1 MKIIKTM
8 LFTFLLAA
16 MFSLTSFSQGV
27 VKGKI
32 IDKTLNEPLIGATA
46 FLQENNTIGATSDLD
61 GSFIINVPNG
71 NFNLEI
77 SFIGFEDMVFP
88 LNLNDGEI
96 KDLGT
101 INLVSTSIGLDEVQV
116 ISSIAVDRKTPVAV
130 STVDARMIETELGH
144 QELPEILKFTPSV
157 YATKSGGGFGD
168 SRINIRG
175 FNQRNVAVLINGIP
189 VNDMENGWVYWSNW
203 AGLGDATRTIQVQRG
218 LGASKLAINSV
229 GGTMNIITKT
239 TDAQKGGSLSYSITD
254 YGNQKAML
262 SLSTGLMDND
272 WAVSFVGSRT
282 EGPGYIDQSY
292 VDAWSYYLSMTK
304 VLNKNHTLVFTAIGA
319 PQKHGQR
326 RDRLTPEQYEKYGS
340 LYNPNW
346 GDRFGSVQNQ
356 RENYYHKP
364 QIALNWYY
372 QIDNKTLLSTS
383 AYVSI
388 GNGGGSGPLSTKSW
402 DADSVRNKNYDLYN
416 NDGQLDYTG
425 MVNENATHNDALFD
439 PTELLPGEN
448 NVYGGFSK
456 YTLRNSV
463 NNHKWYGVL
472 STLTHNLNDHFKLTA
487 GIDGRMYKGE
497 HYREVK
503 DLLGG
508 DYYYESYGYAVDGAA
523 GRDQYLHPG
532 DRIAYD
538 NDGHVNYGGLFGQI
552 EYTNG
557 RLSAFA
563 SGTVSNTWYKR
574 VDRYN
579 YIGEENGGTSQT
591 SPVVDKLAYN
601 MKVGANFNINEH
613 HNVFFNTGYYTR
625 APFFSFVFVNY
636 KNDIALDLENEKITA
651 FELGYGANYK
661 YFNAKINGYYT
672 IWDDK
677 SLLSRSFT
685 DPESGND
692 TRAYIKGL
700 SALHKGVEIE
710 LASQVQKNVVVSL
723 LGSLGDWR
731 WTNNVNSVV
740 VDDETLDTLANIN
753 VYAEN
758 LKVADAPQT
767 QIGARVD
774 WNIGKVRTSLQYIYY
789 DHLYAEFDPAGR
801 NEIEDVGVQPYK
813 LPSYGLLDWNI
824 GSDFNIGNVK
834 AYAGMNVNN
843 ILDVEYMTEGL
854 DGPNHTYEDVKG
866 WWGFQRTFTFTTK
879 IYF

>member
-8 LFTFLLAA
+8 LFTFLLTAL
-16 MFSLTSFSQGV
+16 FSLTSFSQGV

-32 IDKTLNEPLIGATA
+32 IDETLNEPLVGATA
-46 FLQENNTIGATSDLD
+46 YLQNTSVGVSTGLD
-61 GSFIINVPNG
+61 GSFVLNVPEG
-71 NFNLEI
+71 DFNLEI
-77 SFIGFEDMVFP
+77 SFIGFEDMNFP
-88 LNLNDGEI
+88 INLGNDEV

-101 INLVSTSIGLDEVQV
+101 LNLVSSSVGLEEVQV
-116 ISSIAVDRKTPVAV
+116 ISSVAIDRKTPVAV
-130 STVDARMIETELGH
+130 STIDAKTIETELGQ

-157 YATKSGGGFGD
+157 YATKSGGGYGD
-168 SRINIRG
+168 ARINIRG

-203 AGLGDATRTIQVQRG
+203 AGLGDATRSIQVQRG

-239 TDAQKGGSLSYSITD
+239 TDARKGGSLSYSMTD

-262 SLSTGLMDND
+262 SLSTGMMDNNM
-272 WAVSFVGSRT
+272 AVSFVGSRT
-282 EGPGYIDQSY
+282 QGPGYINQSY
-292 VDAWSYYLSMTK
+292 VDAWSYYLSVTK
-304 VLNKNHTLVFTAIGA
+304 VLNKDHTLVFTAIGA

-364 QIALNWYY
+364 QFALNWYY
-372 QIDNKTLLSTS
+372 QIADRTLLSTS

-388 GNGGGSGPLSTKSW
+388 GTGGGSGPLSTYSW
-402 DADSVRNKNYDLYN
+402 DADSTRSKNYDLYN

-425 MVNENATHNDALFD
+425 MVNDNATHEDALFD
-439 PTELLPGEN
+439 PNKVPGED

-456 YTLRNSV
+456 YILRNSV
-463 NNHKWYGVL
+463 NNHNWYGIL
-472 STLTHNLNDHFKLTA
+472 STLTHDFNDNFKLTA

-497 HYREVK
+497 HYREVR

-508 DYYYESYGYAVDGAA
+508 DYYYESYKYAVDGIS
-523 GRDQYLHPG
+523 GRNQTMQLG

-538 NDGHVNYGGLFGQI
+538 NDGYVNYGGLFGQL

-557 RLSAFA
+557 RISAFA

-591 SPVVDKLAYN
+591 SQVVDKLAYN

-636 KNDIALDLENEKITA
+636 KNDVAVDLENEKITA
-651 FELGYGANYK
+651 FELGYGANYRL
-661 YFNAKINGYYT
+661 FNLKVNGYYT

-700 SALHKGVEIE
+700 SALHKGVEVE
-710 LASQVQKNVVVSL
+710 LASQVQKNVVVSV

-740 VDDETLDTLANIN
+740 VDDETQDTLANIN
-753 VYAEN
+753 VYAAD
-758 LKVADAPQT
+758 LRVADAPQT
-767 QIGARVD
+767 
-774 WNIGKVRTSLQYIYY
+774 
-789 DHLYAEFDPAGR
+789 
-801 NEIEDVGVQPYK
+801 
-813 LPSYGLLDWNI
+813 
-824 GSDFNIGNVK
+824 
-834 AYAGMNVNN
+834 
-843 ILDVEYMTEGL
+843 
-854 DGPNHTYEDVKG
+854 
-866 WWGFQRTFTFTTK
+866 
-879 IYF
+879 